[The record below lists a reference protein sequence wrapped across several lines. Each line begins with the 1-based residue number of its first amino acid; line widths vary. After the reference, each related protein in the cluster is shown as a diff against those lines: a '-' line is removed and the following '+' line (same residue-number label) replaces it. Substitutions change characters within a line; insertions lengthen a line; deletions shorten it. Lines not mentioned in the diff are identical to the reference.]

1 MKPAKNID
9 IWTKLDVWMSRR
21 PLPVCIV
28 YDSLRI
34 FLLEHCTIRA
44 TALVYTSLLA
54 AIPLVILL
62 TSISLYLGVGDLFIT
77 HLPEL
82 LPDILGKIMPYING
96 ILHLFLP
103 GNIIELDA
111 MATVILSNLMPFLTM
126 AQGIRLG
133 SLGIV
138 GGFGLLVTFILAIDT
153 IETNMNIVWGVNESR
168 GYGQKAAIFIPF
180 LLLFA
185 SGIAILSLL
194 LHYMQK
200 TLEDILL
207 KKMPFGEFGQMV
219 VDLSIPVILLILSLF
234 ALWLLYCYM
243 PYVPGKKGFL
253 KTSIEKTKTR
263 WLAALISAVFTFVAI
278 SVFILTMAILQ
289 ASMFTKWS
297 LFYGSL
303 AVFPM
308 IMFMLFGFWSI
319 VLFGN
324 TLCWRITDRKD
335 GDGKYRSQIYFLRKI
350 WKASK
355 RQ

>member
-1 MKPAKNID
+1 MRRVDNVDFWI
-9 IWTKLDVWMSRR
+9 KLDLWMSKR
-21 PLPVCIV
+21 PLLVCIA

-54 AIPLVILL
+54 AVPLVILL
-62 TSISLYLGVGDLFIT
+62 TSISLYLGVGDMFIT

-82 LPDILGKIMPYING
+82 LPDILGKIMPHING
-96 ILHLFLP
+96 VLHLFLP

-111 MATVILSNLMPFLTM
+111 MVTVILDNVMPFLTM

-133 SLGIV
+133 SLGVV
-138 GGFGLLVTFILAIDT
+138 GGLGLLVTFILAIDT

-185 SGIAILSLL
+185 GGIAILSLF

-200 TLEDILL
+200 TLESILL
-207 KKMPFGEFGQMV
+207 EQSPFGEVSQLL
-219 VDLSIPVILLILSLF
+219 VDLSIPAVLLLLAIF

-243 PYVPGKKGFL
+243 PYVPGRKGFL

-263 WLAALISAVFTFVAI
+263 WLAALISAAFTFVAI
-278 SVFILTMAILQ
+278 SVFILAMAILQ
-289 ASMFTKWS
+289 AGMFTKWS

-308 IMFMLFGFWSI
+308 IMFILFGFWCI

-335 GDGKYRSQIYFLRKI
+335 SDGHYRSQRYFLRKI

>member
-1 MKPAKNID
+1 
-9 IWTKLDVWMSRR
+9 
-21 PLPVCIV
+21 LPVCII

-54 AIPLVILL
+54 AVPLVILL

-82 LPDILGKIMPYING
+82 LPDILAKVMPHING
-96 ILHLFLP
+96 ILNLFLP
-103 GNIIELDA
+103 GNVIELDA
-111 MATVILSNLMPFLTM
+111 MVTVILSNIMPFLTM

-133 SLGIV
+133 SLGVV

-185 SGIAILSLL
+185 AGIGILSLF

-200 TLEDILL
+200 VLEDVLL
-207 KKMPFGEFGQMV
+207 EKLPFGELSQLL
-219 VDLSIPVILLILSLF
+219 VDLSIPTVLLLLALF

-243 PYVPGKKGFL
+243 PYVPGRRSFF
-253 KTSIEKTKTR
+253 KTTIEKTKKR
-263 WLAALISAVFTFVAI
+263 WFAALVSAMFTFVAV
-278 SVFILTMAILQ
+278 SVFILAMAVLQ
-289 ASMFTKWS
+289 AGMFTKWS

-319 VLFGN
+319 ILFGN

-335 GDGKYRSQIYFLRKI
+335 SNGNYRSQIYFLRKI